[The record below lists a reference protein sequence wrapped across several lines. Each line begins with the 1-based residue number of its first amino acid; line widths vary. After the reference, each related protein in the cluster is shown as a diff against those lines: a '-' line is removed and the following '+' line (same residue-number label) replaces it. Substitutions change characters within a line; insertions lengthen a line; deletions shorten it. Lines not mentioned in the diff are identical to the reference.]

1 MNTTIIANK
10 LNNMLLPVPERKE
23 WKERILSYSVY
34 CIVSC
39 SAVANRRARS
49 SSQIRLLGVT
59 SGFSRRRG
67 AKPSAPDEIIP

>member
-39 SAVANRRARS
+39 SAVANRRALFLTDQAFGSDVVIFQKARRKALRS
-49 SSQIRLLGVT
+49 
-59 SGFSRRRG
+59 
-67 AKPSAPDEIIP
+67 

>member
-39 SAVANRRARS
+39 SAVANRRALLLTDQVFGSDVVIFQKARRKALRS
-49 SSQIRLLGVT
+49 
-59 SGFSRRRG
+59 
-67 AKPSAPDEIIP
+67 